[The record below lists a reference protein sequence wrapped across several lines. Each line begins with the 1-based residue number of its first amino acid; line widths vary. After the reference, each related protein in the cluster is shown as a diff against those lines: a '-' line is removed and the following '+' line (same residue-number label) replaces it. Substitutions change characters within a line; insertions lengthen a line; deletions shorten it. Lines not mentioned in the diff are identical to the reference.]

1 MNNDLGFSRVVQ
13 VVSQQNVLGICLP
26 INPSLDTVASGTVLY
41 LGLSKLGKNI
51 NFSCAGEVSPQ
62 FNLSGVDKIQ
72 KNLVAGGNNL
82 IVSFPYEDGAID
94 KVTYNI
100 EGNYFNLL
108 IQPREGLTKLDPS
121 QVKYSY
127 TGGQLGAVITVD
139 VPSLNSLGDLYLNH
153 QDQFKGRDIIN
164 IDRHLTN
171 ANFGTINLVEKQ
183 SSSTSEIIFKLLQ
196 NLNIEIDKDM
206 ATNLYTGIMAA
217 TNNFTA
223 YSVNADTFEVSAQL
237 LKLGAIKRPVLKS
250 KQPTQANNFLF
261 KQSLQPRV
269 ARKPPSPSSVERSV
283 SPEETIEVKE
293 HKAEEGTPKDWLK
306 PKIFKGSTLV

>member
-1 MNNDLGFSRVVQ
+1 MNDNLNFSRVVQ
-13 VVSQQNVLGICLP
+13 VVNQQNELGICLP

-41 LGLSKLGKNI
+41 LGLSKFGKNI
-51 NFSCAGEVSPQ
+51 NLSCDSEVSSQ

-72 KNLVAGGNNL
+72 KNLGAGGNNL
-82 IVSFPYEDGAID
+82 VVSFPYTDGSID

-108 IQPREGLTKLDPS
+108 IQPREGLAKLDPS
-121 QVKYSY
+121 SVKYSY
-127 TGGQLGAVITVD
+127 TGAKVGAIITID
-139 VPSLNSLGDLYLNH
+139 TPTLNSLGDLYFSN
-153 QDQFKGRDIIN
+153 QNQFQGKDIIN

-206 ATNLYTGIMAA
+206 ATNLFAGIMAA

-223 YSVNADTFEVSAQL
+223 YSVNADTFEASAQL
-237 LKLGAIKRPVLKS
+237 LKLGAIKRSFLKS
-250 KQPTQANNFLF
+250 RQPGLSF
-261 KQSLQPRV
+261 QPAASKRSFT
-269 ARKPPSPSSVERSV
+269 PPSIEKSTL
-283 SPEETIEVKE
+283 PEETIEVKE
-293 HKAEEGTPKDWLK
+293 EKIEEGKPKDWLK
-306 PKIFKGSTLV
+306 PKIFRGSRLV